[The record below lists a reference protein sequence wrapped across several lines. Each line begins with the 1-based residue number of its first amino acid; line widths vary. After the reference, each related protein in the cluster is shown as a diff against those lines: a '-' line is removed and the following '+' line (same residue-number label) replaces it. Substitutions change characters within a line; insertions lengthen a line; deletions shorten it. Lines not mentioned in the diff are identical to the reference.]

1 MRLWYIAWLRHLPS
15 SVINYGNGTSFVL
28 RRSTWSPMLSVS
40 ICYVNVKISEND
52 RIKNNINCCWC
63 NQQLFRTEPSTL
75 FYMETASAQSIL
87 ISYSKIWLLN
97 CELATS
103 RNLTEWIEHC
113 HSDPPEVARYLHL
126 GVLKPLLFLACNFCT
141 LWDCNVAGLKPH
153 VQLRL
158 HQCCFRTGAWGPKN
172 PFWASKSNTF
182 CQESS
187 SGPS

>member
-1 MRLWYIAWLRHLPS
+1 MLTFMMRLWYIAWLRHLPS
-15 SVINYGNGTSFVL
+15 SVINYGNETSFVL

-63 NQQLFRTEPSTL
+63 NQQLLRTEPSTP

-113 HSDPPEVARYLHL
+113 HSDPPEVARWSPDIYIL
-126 GVLKPLLFLACNFCT
+126 VSWSP
-141 LWDCNVAGLKPH
+141 
-153 VQLRL
+153 
-158 HQCCFRTGAWGPKN
+158 CCFWPV
-172 PFWASKSNTF
+172 TF
-182 CQESS
+182 VPC
-187 SGPS
+187 GTVT